1 MNQETEVPVYIKPEP
16 NTKNYQ
22 RLMEQEISRWREQP
36 GRRPRLLLHS
46 CCAPCSSAV
55 LDALCAD
62 FDITLFYYNPNI
74 STEAEFTHRVD
85 ELRRFC
91 HETGIDVERQDSAGH
106 LLGAV
111 EVVVPPY
118 DHREFLAIAR
128 GHERDPERGERCH
141 LCYRQRLERTA
152 EYMEEMN
159 QACAAAQCSED
170 TAKERSAACA
180 EAQRV
185 ESGAEEINY
194 VGTHRPFDYFCTTLT
209 LSPLKS
215 SEVLNVIGEDIG
227 KAHGLS
233 FLPSDFKKRG
243 GYQKSIELSKQ
254 YELYRQNF
262 CGCEFSR

>member
-1 MNQETEVPVYIKPEP
+1 MNQETEVPVYIKPQP

-22 RLMEQEISRWREQP
+22 RLMEQEISRWQEKP

-91 HETGIDVERQDSAGH
+91 HETGIDVERQDGAGH
-106 LLGAV
+106 VLGAV
-111 EVVVPPY
+111 EIVVPPY

-128 GHERDPERGERCH
+128 GHEQDPERGERCH
-141 LCYRQRLERTA
+141 RCYRQRLERTA
-152 EYMEEMN
+152 EYME
-159 QACAAAQCSED
+159 
-170 TAKERSAACA
+170 
-180 EAQRV
+180 
-185 ESGAEEINY
+185 G
-194 VGTHRPFDYFCTTLT
+194 RPFDYFCTTLT

-215 SEVLNVIGEDIG
+215 SEVLNAIGEEIG

-243 GYQKSIELSKQ
+243 GYQKSIDLSKQ
-254 YELYRQNF
+254 YDLYRQNF
-262 CGCEFSR
+262 CGCEFSH

>member
-1 MNQETEVPVYIKPEP
+1 MPVYIKPEP

-152 EYMEEMN
+152 EYMEKMN
-159 QACAAAQCSED
+159 QAWAAAQHIH
-170 TAKERSAACA
+170 T
-180 EAQRV
+180 
-185 ESGAEEINY
+185 GA
-194 VGTHRPFDYFCTTLT
+194 TRPYDYFCTTLT

-215 SEVLNVIGEDIG
+215 SEVLNAIGEDIG

-254 YELYRQNF
+254 YDLYRQNF
-262 CGCEFSR
+262 CGCEFSH

>member
-1 MNQETEVPVYIKPEP
+1 MNHETEVPVYIKPEP

-22 RLMEQEISRWREQP
+22 RLMEQEISRWQEKP

-106 LLGAV
+106 VLGAV
-111 EVVVPPY
+111 EIVVPPY
-118 DHREFLAIAR
+118 NHREFLAIAR

-152 EYMEEMN
+152 EYMDEVN
-159 QACAAAQCSED
+159 QAWASAQHSED
-170 TAKERSAACA
+170 P
-180 EAQRV
+180 
-185 ESGAEEINY
+185 AEETPICGGARCTY
-194 VGTHRPFDYFCTTLT
+194 AGATRPYDYFCTTLT

-215 SEVLNVIGEDIG
+215 SEVLNAIGEEIG
-227 KAHGLS
+227 KAHGRS

-262 CGCEFSR
+262 CGCEFSH

>member
-159 QACAAAQCSED
+159 QAWAAAQ
-170 TAKERSAACA
+170 ERSAACA
-180 EAQRV
+180 EAQ
-185 ESGAEEINY
+185 
-194 VGTHRPFDYFCTTLT
+194 RPFDYFCTTLT

-262 CGCEFSR
+262 CGCEFSRATAEHAE